1 MYADPVLVP
10 PTSSSGVPTM
20 TKLSVTATASPKK
33 SFVDPSDAVIFV
45 STSCAEEREDRRVSR
60 AREVLGIMALPEV
73 VEGMWVS

>member
-1 MYADPVLVP
+1 VEGGGLQAHYTCRFSCAE
-10 PTSSSGVPTM
+10 
-20 TKLSVTATASPKK
+20 VTPRRKK